1 MITKGSSKALV
12 FQLEPCARITVN
24 RVQYGENMARNEAR
38 MDRITRSRQ
47 EAKANYDR
55 LSKWY
60 DLFARFERKYREAGL
75 RKLDARGGEM
85 VLEIGF
91 GTGHCILALAQ
102 AVGDWGRVYGI
113 DISEGMCNVA
123 QARVSKAGLSQKVS
137 LHCGDAARLPFEA
150 GIFDAIFMSFALELF
165 DAPEIPTV
173 LGECHR
179 VLRNGG
185 RICVVAM
192 SQGSKHTTM
201 LGLYEFFHRR
211 FPQYVDCR
219 PIIASKMLEQAGFY
233 IKDAIEMSMWGL
245 PVDIVLAL
253 KV

>member
-1 MITKGSSKALV
+1 V
-12 FQLEPCARITVN
+12 
-24 RVQYGENMARNEAR
+24 
-38 MDRITRSRQ
+38 DRIAMSRQ
-47 EAKANYDR
+47 ETKGNYDR
-55 LSKWY
+55 LSKYY

-102 AVGDWGRVYGI
+102 AVGDRGRVYGI

-123 QARVSKAGLSQKVS
+123 QARVNKAGLSQKVN
-137 LHCGDAARLPFEA
+137 LHCGDATRLPFEA
-150 GIFDAIFMSFALELF
+150 DIFDAIFMSFALELF

-173 LGECHR
+173 LGECQR

-192 SQGSKHTTM
+192 SQGSKHTNM
-201 LGLYEFFHRR
+201 LGLYEFFHKR
-211 FPQYVDCR
+211 FPKYVDCR
-219 PIIASKMLEQAGFY
+219 PIFASKTLEKTGFR
-233 IKDAIEMSMWGL
+233 IQDAVEMSMWGL
-245 PVDIVLAL
+245 PVEIVLA
-253 KV
+253 KK

>member
-1 MITKGSSKALV
+1 MS
-12 FQLEPCARITVN
+12 RI
-24 RVQYGENMARNEAR
+24 EAGV
-38 MDRITRSRQ
+38 DRIATSRR

-55 LSKWY
+55 LSKYY

-91 GTGHCILALAQ
+91 GTGRCILALAQ
-102 AVGDWGRVYGI
+102 AVGDRGRVYGI
-113 DISEGMCNVA
+113 DISEGMCSVA
-123 QARVSKAGLSQKVS
+123 QARVNKAGLSQKVS
-137 LHCGDAARLPFEA
+137 LHCGDAAGLPFEV
-150 GIFDAIFMSFALELF
+150 GSFDAIFMSFALELF

-192 SQGSKHTTM
+192 SQGIKHTTM

-211 FPQYVDCR
+211 FPRYVDCR
-219 PIIASKMLEQAGFY
+219 PIMASKMLEQAGFH

-245 PVDIVLAL
+245 PVEIVAAR
-253 KV
+253 K

>member
-1 MITKGSSKALV
+1 MS
-12 FQLEPCARITVN
+12 RI
-24 RVQYGENMARNEAR
+24 EAGV
-38 MDRITRSRQ
+38 DRIATSRR

-55 LSKWY
+55 LSKYY
-60 DLFARFERKYREAGL
+60 DLFARFERNYREAGL
-75 RKLDARGGEM
+75 RKLHVGEGEM

-91 GTGHCILALAQ
+91 GTGRCILALAQ
-102 AVGDWGRVYGI
+102 AVGDRGRVYGI
-113 DISEGMCNVA
+113 DISEGMCSVA
-123 QARVSKAGLSQKVS
+123 QARVNKAGLSQSVS

-165 DAPEIPTV
+165 DSPEIPTV

-201 LGLYEFFHRR
+201 LRLYEFFHRR

-219 PIIASKMLEQAGFY
+219 PIIASKMLEQAGFR

-245 PVDIVLAL
+245 PVEIVLAL
-253 KV
+253 KA

>member
-1 MITKGSSKALV
+1 M
-12 FQLEPCARITVN
+12 
-24 RVQYGENMARNEAR
+24 
-38 MDRITRSRQ
+38 SRQ

-55 LSKWY
+55 MSRWY
-60 DLFARFERKYREAGL
+60 DLFVRFERKYKEAGL
-75 RKLDARGGEM
+75 RKLHVGEGET
-85 VLEIGF
+85 VIEIGF
-91 GTGHCILALAQ
+91 GTGHCIVDLAQ
-102 AVGDWGRVYGI
+102 AAGDRGRVYGI

-123 QARVSKAGLSQKVS
+123 QARVKKAGLSQKVS
-137 LHCGDAARLPFEA
+137 LHCGDAAGLPFEA

-201 LGLYEFFHRR
+201 LRLYEFFHRR

-219 PIIASKMLEQAGFY
+219 PIIASKMLEQAGFRMQ
-233 IKDAIEMSMWGL
+233 DVTEMSMWGL
-245 PVDIVLAL
+245 PVEIVLAR
-253 KV
+253 K